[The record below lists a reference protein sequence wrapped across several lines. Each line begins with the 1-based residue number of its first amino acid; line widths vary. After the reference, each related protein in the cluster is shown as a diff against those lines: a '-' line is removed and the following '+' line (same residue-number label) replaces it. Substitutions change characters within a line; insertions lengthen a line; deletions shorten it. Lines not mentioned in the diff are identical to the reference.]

1 MIESGPSIFADT
13 LAEMT
18 ADEVSAAAKGG
29 AVALWAFGVI
39 EQHGP
44 HLPTGTDVYLP
55 AAKLR
60 LLRRK
65 LAGRGVEALIVPAY
79 YWGVNH
85 VSGSFP
91 ASFRV
96 RPEVMAELMSDVIGS
111 LAGDGFRHLFCVSG
125 HGDALHNR
133 TILEGIGKAAV
144 AGHAID
150 ASFLAPG
157 RIVTRLGFAADDPRV
172 TVFEP
177 RPIGPARPYVD
188 VHAGEG
194 ETSEMLASH
203 RGLVREALLPALVP
217 TNFVQ
222 ADLEEWRKGLDHAKR
237 KTPLGYL
244 GDPAASDLEMGERS
258 LEATAEAMAEAIA
271 ARLASRSAD

>member
-1 MIESGPSIFADT
+1 MSASGLSIFADT
-13 LAEMT
+13 LAELT
-18 ADEVSAAAKGG
+18 ADEVSDAARAG

-60 LLRRK
+60 LTKEK
-65 LAGRGVEALIVPAY
+65 LAARGINALIVPAY

-96 RPEVMAELMSDVIGS
+96 RPAVMAELMSDVIES
-111 LAGDGFRHLFCVSG
+111 LAGDGFRHLFCISG

-133 TILEGIGKAAV
+133 TILEGIRKGVAV
-144 AGHAID
+144 ASID
-150 ASFLAPG
+150 ASFLAPT
-157 RIVTRLGFAADDPRV
+157 RIVTRLGFAADDPQV
-172 TVFEP
+172 TTFEP
-177 RPIGPARPYVD
+177 KPVGPARPYVD

-194 ETSEMLASH
+194 ETSEMLASYP
-203 RGLVREALLPALVP
+203 GLVREPLLPGLVP

-222 ADLEEWRKGLDHAKR
+222 ADLEEWRKGLEHAKR

-244 GDPAASDLEMGERS
+244 GDPAASDVAVGERS
-258 LEATAEAMAEAIA
+258 LHATAEAMADAIA
-271 ARLASRSAD
+271 ARIAR